1 MSNADKPFRTG
12 RTAQKRLQKK
22 QEKAIVEQ
30 QNVEKQRLAESTS
43 DVEKR
48 VFSAKGGKRGRS
60 LLIATSPTGTGG
72 ARTLGGGA

>member
-12 RTAQKRLQKK
+12 RKAQKRLQKK

-43 DVEKR
+43 DGEKR
-48 VFSAKGGKRGRS
+48 ILSAKGGKRGRS
-60 LLIATSPTGTGG
+60 MIIAT
-72 ARTLGGGA
+72 